1 MLQFATTFEQTSTA
15 FNETGD
21 CSSYYHGTEEKDVV
35 NPEETGSSYS
45 GLANTLD
52 YSLVSS
58 EPDKGDVSYSPE
70 TSYAQGPVR
79 ASPRS
84 TYIDAMV
91 DMGVLPDQ
99 FNDGYV
105 SLGQVESDNPYA
117 GRGMTNMETL
127 LRVMELSG
135 EAQQYEDGCFYLG

>member
-1 MLQFATTFEQTSTA
+1 MFQFATTIEPTGTGV
-15 FNETGD
+15 NETGD
-21 CSSYYHGTEEKDVV
+21 CSSYYHGTEDRDVV
-35 NPEETGSSYS
+35 EHQETGSSYS
-45 GLANTLD
+45 DLANALD
-52 YSLVSS
+52 YSTVSS
-58 EPDKGDVSYSPE
+58 EPDKGEASYSTD
-70 TSYAQGPVR
+70 TSHAQGPIR

-105 SLGQVESDNPYA
+105 SLDQVANDNPYA

-135 EAQQYEDGCFYLG
+135 EAQQYEDGCFSF

>member
-1 MLQFATTFEQTSTA
+1 MLQFATTFEQAGTA
-15 FNETGD
+15 FNEIAD
-21 CSSYYHGTEEKDVV
+21 CGSYYHATEDRDVV
-35 NPEETGSSYS
+35 APEETETSYS
-45 GLANTLD
+45 GLANALD
-52 YSLVSS
+52 YSTVSS
-58 EPDKGDVSYSPE
+58 EPEEGNASYSTD
-70 TSYAQGPVR
+70 TSYAQGPIR

-105 SLGQVESDNPYA
+105 SLGQVANDNPYA

-135 EAQQYEDGCFYLG
+135 EAQQYEDGCFSF

>member
-1 MLQFATTFEQTSTA
+1 MLQFATTFEQAGTA
-15 FNETGD
+15 FNEIGD
-21 CSSYYHGTEEKDVV
+21 CSSYYHGTEEREEIA
-35 NPEETGSSYS
+35 PEETGTSYS
-45 GLANTLD
+45 ALANALD
-52 YSLVSS
+52 YSNVPS
-58 EPDKGDVSYSPE
+58 EADEGNPSYSTD
-70 TSYAQGPVR
+70 TSYAQGPIR

-105 SLGQVESDNPYA
+105 SLNQVQNDNPYA
-117 GRGMTNMETL
+117 GRGMTHMETL

-135 EAQQYEDGCFYLG
+135 EAKQYEDGCFSF